1 MKTSRKSKTRNQPQ
15 SNDKP
20 CRQCHRCAFAHWVR
34 PGGTGL
40 LSPMGWLRRLMCV
53 NCDASPGEM
62 REVAPTGT
70 CPNFRARPEP
80 PVRLKEPPPPNDAV
94 RYIALTQGKFAIVDA
109 ADYDAL
115 SKYKWHLVAPGKLYA
130 GRKEGGKTI
139 YMHRQIMQPPPGML
153 VDHINGNGLDDR
165 RANMRICTNQQNM
178 RNVRKRP
185 GGDSIYKGVYYDKR
199 RRTWY
204 ARICHNG
211 KNHHLGTFA
220 TEIEAARAYDRAARE
235 LFGEFACLNFP
246 EEA

>member
-1 MKTSRKSKTRNQPQ
+1 MSTPAKEPQTERRTEGRK
-15 SNDKP
+15 D
-20 CRQCHRCAFAHWVR
+20 HRPWERSCPHCAY
-34 PGGTGL
+34 GL
-40 LSPMGWLRRLMCV
+40 TDPTDADNSVVCV
-53 NCDASPGEM
+53 NHPESPGQL
-62 REVAPTGT
+62 RQVAEGT
-70 CPNFRARPEP
+70 VCRNFRRRCPPRLRLEPPEP
-80 PVRLKEPPPPNDAV
+80 PSDEI
-94 RYIALTQGKFAIVDA
+94 RYIGLTQGKFALVDA

-115 SKYKWHLVAPGKLYA
+115 SQYKWHLVAPGKLYA

-204 ARICHNG
+204 ARIGHNG

-246 EEA
+246 PEV